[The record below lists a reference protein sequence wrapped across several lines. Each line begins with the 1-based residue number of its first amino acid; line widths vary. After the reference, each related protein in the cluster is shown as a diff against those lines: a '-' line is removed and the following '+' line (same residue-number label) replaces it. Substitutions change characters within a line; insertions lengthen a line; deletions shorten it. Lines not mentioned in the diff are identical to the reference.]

1 MLYNRCTQ
9 KLIQELRRNGH
20 TMASE
25 PEQIPAIYEWYANLL
40 LVDRRKCCF
49 FTQPTTLFSFFV
61 PGLKKADFT
70 EYGTTFRENLRQ
82 ALHREGFDD
91 GLADFIVPANQAI
104 GILKTTD
111 RSVRGSMNDLIR
123 MTRGYVEIA
132 GGLAHCDIQG
142 VNHNLNRAPMKALG
156 YGHPIDAFRRL
167 IDRTVGQPPLFSPM
181 NWSAICRS
189 PAFASSHN
197 H

>member
-9 KLIQELRRNGH
+9 KLIQELTRNGH

-61 PGLKKADFT
+61 PGLKKADLT
-70 EYGTTFRENLRQ
+70 KYGTTFRENLRQ
-82 ALHREGFDD
+82 ALRREGFDD

-123 MTRGYVEIA
+123 MTGGHVEMA
-132 GGLAHCDIQG
+132 GGLAYCDIQG
-142 VNHNLNRAPMKALG
+142 VNHNLNRTPMKALG
-156 YGHPIDAFRRL
+156 YGHPIDAFRKL
-167 IDRTVGQPPLFSPM
+167 IDRTVGQPPLFSQ
-181 NWSAICRS
+181 
-189 PAFASSHN
+189 
-197 H
+197 